1 MLVFLDLY
9 GRKLHRCSSTN
20 EPVRKRMRRAGTV
33 ASKGDPSLTDRSKVA
48 PLILS
53 KRETEEKQYKKDQQ
67 RLEESTKRRL
77 NDWKIVIGVATVPA
91 ATPSSGGLFGA
102 TSGSQQQPSA
112 GGKYIWIISIPDSS
126 HLWGAL
132 RSIWCDH
139 IGLFR

>member
-48 PLILS
+48 PLILT
-53 KRETEEKQYKKDQQ
+53 KRETEEKQYKMDQQ
-67 RLEESTKRRL
+67 RLAESTKRRL

-91 ATPSSGGLFGA
+91 APVGIT
-102 TSGSQQQPSA
+102 A
-112 GGKYIWIISIPDSS
+112 GVWVPKVCSRCWFCGFVVAKQYV
-126 HLWGAL
+126 
-132 RSIWCDH
+132 R
-139 IGLFR
+139 R